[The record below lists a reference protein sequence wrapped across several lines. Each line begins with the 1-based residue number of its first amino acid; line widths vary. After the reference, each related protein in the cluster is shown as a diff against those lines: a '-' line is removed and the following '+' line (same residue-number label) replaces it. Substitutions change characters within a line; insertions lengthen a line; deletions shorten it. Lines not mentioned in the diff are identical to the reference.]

1 MNSWTSVPNKA
12 SESTLLMSDFIA
24 VTARVGVPENVQC
37 LFIYGGEMLEMSN
50 DRTYNKGRWNSYI
63 FIIKK

>member
-1 MNSWTSVPNKA
+1 
-12 SESTLLMSDFIA
+12 MSDFIA

-50 DRTYNKGRWNSYI
+50 DRTYTKGRWNSYI
-63 FIIKK
+63 SIIKK